1 MLIELVLI
9 ATILVVL
16 YINFLH
22 IILWE
27 ESKKEIIKNKIKI
40 LPSVSIIVPA
50 HNEEGNISRIINNI
64 ANLNYPKEKIE
75 VILIDDGSSDAT
87 YEIMKKEVK
96 KMKRKN
102 EAKKIS
108 WKILKNNAR
117 LGKATSLNKGIR
129 IARKRFVAVIDADSK
144 LHEDALYHCMLRF
157 FDDGKENL
165 DVAAVTSNILVD
177 KNSRLLQKLQNI
189 EFMLIASLR
198 KLQERLNIIMAT
210 PGPLSVFRRDVLLK
224 LGGFDE
230 SNLTEDIEIA
240 WRLLAHNYKIRMAF
254 DAKVWSDYPATLKK
268 WWKQRTRWNL
278 GGFQTL
284 LKYIK
289 EVRKNPALRK
299 FIIPYS
305 LAGYLLTT
313 LGVFIAIYLFYNA
326 IANFLDYFFEALR
339 VGINPIS
346 RISFR
351 YAIDVFTIF
360 GVFVFSTSLYL
371 LYNGIKMQRKT
382 RVKKI
387 IKNAKL
393 ELIPLIIF
401 ITFYIMLFPI
411 VLVYSLFKFILLIK
425 EGDIK
430 KAWLTK

>member
-198 KLQERLNIIMAT
+198 KLQERLN
-210 PGPLSVFRRDVLLK
+210 
-224 LGGFDE
+224 
-230 SNLTEDIEIA
+230 
-240 WRLLAHNYKIRMAF
+240 
-254 DAKVWSDYPATLKK
+254 
-268 WWKQRTRWNL
+268 
-278 GGFQTL
+278 
-284 LKYIK
+284 
-289 EVRKNPALRK
+289 
-299 FIIPYS
+299 
-305 LAGYLLTT
+305 
-313 LGVFIAIYLFYNA
+313 
-326 IANFLDYFFEALR
+326 
-339 VGINPIS
+339 
-346 RISFR
+346 
-351 YAIDVFTIF
+351 
-360 GVFVFSTSLYL
+360 
-371 LYNGIKMQRKT
+371 
-382 RVKKI
+382 
-387 IKNAKL
+387 
-393 ELIPLIIF
+393 
-401 ITFYIMLFPI
+401 
-411 VLVYSLFKFILLIK
+411 
-425 EGDIK
+425 
-430 KAWLTK
+430 